1 MQKSRGSGV
10 FPIINLLFT
19 WCELATSV
27 VMLLVCAKRVMHM
40 EFDVTLYD
48 IYLYLLEYIILAGE
62 GGGATLLQLILFVRC
77 ILDGFYFWSLSFPPT
92 GENFAIN
99 KATFYVYESC
109 SMCLIPIYTYISSI
123 VPRST
128 HSVNFYLLKGHD
140 HTMGTRKKFTLTGC
154 RKSFSII
161 HFIKRHRFHMF
172 RDIIL
177 SNWFNCLIV
186 GISFIINYVN
196 HYYTYTIL

>member
-1 MQKSRGSGV
+1 MWTRYICSNVTRLCQACHAHGIWCDFVWYLPLSIRIHYFSG
-10 FPIINLLFT
+10 
-19 WCELATSV
+19 
-27 VMLLVCAKRVMHM
+27 
-40 EFDVTLYD
+40 
-48 IYLYLLEYIILAGE
+48 G

-161 HFIKRHRFHMF
+161 HFIKRHRFHML